1 VLGLD
6 TFGALVAV
14 TAATVASAVTLDI
27 DADTG
32 TEGMGNGVTDAAL
45 LALLDTAGTK
55 VGDTGG
61 NVAKGVPDTVLGLGD
76 TGKGA
81 TSVGAALDIK
91 ADAAEDADGLG
102 SAVAE
107 DADGLGSAVAEE
119 LAVRGGRLGAGLAVG
134 GRTEGA

>member
-1 VLGLD
+1 
-6 TFGALVAV
+6 
-14 TAATVASAVTLDI
+14 
-27 DADTG
+27 
-32 TEGMGNGVTDAAL
+32 MGNGVTDAAL

-107 DADGLGSAVAEE
+107 DADGLGSAVAEDADGLGSAVAEE